1 MWIWLCLF
9 GVVVMLETCMC
20 AFVFFL
26 VCQSFTV
33 FCVCVSDGVFE
44 RVSCMCGCRFLIVGV
59 MFSFPLCADG
69 GEPSFG
75 NEKVKV
81 VVSGFDVSVMVL
93 VWITWSMWTAVAFR
107 DSSQQQSIVLDIFPN
122 EHVWAWG
129 SVLIYNGAVGTDSS
143 CMFVCVCWFIR
154 LVKMLFCIL
163 YNFQRRM
170 SRLPQRWRTQ
180 RNAIRNA
187 NCKTSWIIKTL
198 NAHCASG
205 ICPVACLS
213 ECPRTYLRV
222 RMFVETFCAVGICR
236 VLVFVAKAVVERV
249 VV

>member
-1 MWIWLCLF
+1 MALPVWCRCDAWNMHVCVCFLFGLSVSHGLLCLCVWWGF
-9 GVVVMLETCMC
+9 WES
-20 AFVFFL
+20 FVYVWL
-26 VCQSFTV
+26 SVLDSGCNV
-33 FCVCVSDGVFE
+33 FVS
-44 RVSCMCGCRFLIVGV
+44 
-59 MFSFPLCADG
+59 PLCADG